1 MELPKLFDKKISLS
15 QDDPVVQWM
24 TFIRTQ
30 ISILQCLKY
39 PLLIDEYFTNFNFIS
54 LNPVTVGRGD
64 PV

>member
-30 ISILQCLKY
+30 ISIPQCLKY
-39 PLLIDEYFTNFNFIS
+39 SLLIDEYFTNLNFIS